1 MNIAGKRAL
10 VTGGSSGIGLEIARE
25 LLARGARVIITGRR
39 AQRVEQAVEELGSNG
54 RVGGVVAD
62 IVLPEGRRMT
72 LERTLDAMGGVD
84 ILVNNA
90 GGVRAGRLEDTQ
102 ENEIRQMLEVNLT
115 APILLTR
122 LVLPALLASGEAVI
136 VNVSSSIAK
145 VGLPFYATY
154 AASKAGIAHFGE
166 SLRRELDGEG
176 VSVVTVYPTATDTPM
191 MATTSMSPSTGREAA
206 VDVAR
211 DTVDAIADGRLEVVR
226 GDAERLAMI
235 ALNST
240 DPKAVD
246 RTMAPMKLSLLA
258 AVRDHSAL

>member
-1 MNIAGKRAL
+1 VKIAGKRAL
-10 VTGGSSGIGLEIARE
+10 VTGGSSSIGLEIARE

-39 AQRVEQAVEELGSNG
+39 AERVEQAVEELGANG

-62 IVLPEGRRMT
+62 VVLPEGRRMT
-72 LERTLDAMGGVD
+72 LDRTLDAMGGLD

-102 ENEIRQMLEVNLT
+102 EDEIRQMLEVNLA

-122 LVLPALLASGEAVI
+122 LVLPALIASGDAVI
-136 VNVSSSIAK
+136 VNVSSGIAK
-145 VGLPFYATY
+145 IGLPFYTTY

-166 SLRRELDGEG
+166 ALRRELDGEG
-176 VSVVTVYPTATDTPM
+176 VSVLTVYPTATETPM

-211 DTVDAIADGRLEVVR
+211 DAVDAIVDGRLEVVR
-226 GDAERLAMI
+226 GGAERLAMMT
-235 ALNST
+235 LNTT

-246 RTMAPMKLSLLA
+246 RTMAPIKSALLA